1 MEKLYDYCLEKK
13 IITKKNK
20 LLENAIKL
28 NRNEDRIIKIL
39 SYELIEMLLGILKK
53 EELK

>member
-1 MEKLYDYCLEKK
+1 MKELYDYCLEKK

-28 NRNEDRIIKIL
+28 NRNENKIIKIL
-39 SYELIEMLLGILKK
+39 SYELIELLLGILKK
-53 EELK
+53 EKLK